1 MQAVAGF
8 IYKTAMPLLLMAQS
22 TDPFVRAWLMLKTQP
37 QGTQFTE
44 AEKSLIISTLTK
56 AMTSGDPIME
66 EEASMLFARY
76 IDVQR

>member
-1 MQAVAGF
+1 
-8 IYKTAMPLLLMAQS
+8 
-22 TDPFVRAWLMLKTQP
+22 MLKTQP
-37 QGTQFTE
+37 QGMKFTE
-44 AEKSLIISTLTK
+44 AEKSLIMSTLTK